1 MGREETERHEP
12 TQLSTQLGRIG
23 KYSLISLLGE
33 GGVAQVYLA
42 RREGS
47 AGLCALKVLRP
58 EHSADPGVLGRFQR
72 EAEIGLALQH
82 PGAPRVLASHVDE
95 SPPHLALELIAGL
108 DLEQLSL
115 LLRQRDRL
123 LPYPLSTT
131 VVTKALEVLEVAHR
145 LNIIHRDLSPK
156 NIMLSFDG
164 RPKLIDFGAAKATL
178 GEFRTTPGS
187 EMGTLQYLAPEIARG
202 ETPGPACDVYGI
214 GAIAY
219 HLLAGVPVIEE
230 RATPLLTLRAI
241 VEEPIRPIR
250 ELNPEVPLPLARVIE
265 RALEKQIEH
274 RYRSAAAFRAAVQ
287 QAAPDWCQV
296 SEPQLASFLGA
307 WFPEQAESLRR
318 LREGAAPEMEEQLT
332 TVLFVPGKAKTDPT
346 LVWLPERIE
355 EKSGLS
361 FPQVRVD
368 VTPKGGGRAI
378 LLGAAVLFGALLLAL
393 WWRPDAEVIVVT
405 APGAEPVAASP
416 VPMAGSAA
424 SPVSAAPSAVVQP
437 AASVAPAPSRAAL
450 PTEAAPSPSPS
461 PKMGAAQA
469 QRRDESPRPRLPKPS
484 PVTDAPPSTPG
495 PWSAVLARVE
505 GLSKH
510 PDPAEHERLL
520 EVVRRLV
527 ERAPAEQRTRLSTAL
542 ERAELDGSA
551 ESLRALARLGASLE
565 PQR

>member
-1 MGREETERHEP
+1 MARSETDVNEP

-23 KYSLISLLGE
+23 KYSLITLLGE

-58 EHSADPGVLGRFQR
+58 EHQGDAGVVGRFRR
-72 EAEIGLALQH
+72 EAEIGLALDH
-82 PGAPRVLASHVDE
+82 PGAARVLASHVDE

-108 DLEQLSL
+108 DLEQLSV
-115 LLRQRDRL
+115 LLRHKERL

-131 VVTKALEVLEVAHR
+131 VVAKALEVLEAAHR

-202 ETPGPACDVYGI
+202 ETPGPACDVYGV

-241 VEEPIRPIR
+241 VEEPLRPIR
-250 ELNPEVPLPLARVIE
+250 ELNPDVPLALARVVE
-265 RALEKQIEH
+265 RALEKQLEH
-274 RYRSAAAFRAAVQ
+274 RYRSAAAFRAAIE

-296 SEPQLASFLGA
+296 TEPQLESFLGA
-307 WFPEQAESLRR
+307 WFPEQAESFRR
-318 LREGAAPEMEEQLT
+318 LRAGAEPAMEEQLT
-332 TVLFVPGKAKTDPT
+332 TVLFVPAKAKTDPT

-378 LLGAAVLFGALLLAL
+378 LLGAAAVMGALLLAVL
-393 WWRPDAEVIVVT
+393 LRPASEVIVVA
-405 APGAEPVAASP
+405 APGAEPGAAPAAAVAAP
-416 VPMAGSAA
+416 PAPGPAALPAVIA
-424 SPVSAAPSAVVQP
+424 SPAPSPAALPAAAPNRPPPSVAPSQKRDEARARPAKSAAPSAAP
-437 AASVAPAPSRAAL
+437 AASPSR
-450 PTEAAPSPSPS
+450 
-461 PKMGAAQA
+461 
-469 QRRDESPRPRLPKPS
+469 
-484 PVTDAPPSTPG
+484 
-495 PWSAVLARVE
+495 WSAVLGRIERFAE
-505 GLSKH
+505 H

-520 EVVRRLV
+520 EAVRRLV
-527 ERAPAEQRTRLSTAL
+527 EQSPGEQRARLSPVL
-542 ERAELDGSA
+542 ERAELEGSA
-551 ESLRALARLGASLE
+551 ESLRALAKLGSSLE
-565 PQR
+565 ARAE

>member
-1 MGREETERHEP
+1 MGSEETERSEP

-42 RREGS
+42 RRDGGP
-47 AGLCALKVLRP
+47 GLCALKVLRP
-58 EHSADPGVLGRFQR
+58 EHAGDPGVLGRFQR

-82 PGAPRVLASHVDE
+82 PGATRVLASHVDE
-95 SPPHLALELIAGL
+95 APPHLALELIAGL
-108 DLEQLSL
+108 DLEQLGL
-115 LLRQRDRL
+115 LLRQRERL

-131 VVTKALEVLEVAHR
+131 VVTKALEVLEAAHR

-202 ETPGPACDVYGI
+202 ETPGPAADVYGI

-241 VEEPIRPIR
+241 VDEPIRPIR
-250 ELNPEVPLPLARVIE
+250 ELNPDVPLPLARVVE

-274 RYRSAAAFRAAVQ
+274 RYRSAAAFRAAIQ

-318 LREGAAPEMEEQLT
+318 LREGAEPAMEEQLT
-332 TVLFVPGKAKTDPT
+332 TVLFVPTKAKTDPT

-378 LLGAAVLFGALLLAL
+378 LLGAALVLGALLLAL
-393 WWRPDAEVIVVT
+393 WWLPASEVIVVA
-405 APGAEPVAASP
+405 APGTEPVPP
-416 VPMAGSAA
+416 VSSSAA
-424 SPVSAAPSAVVQP
+424 PITGAAPSASALQRASVVASSAPPRP
-437 AASVAPAPSRAAL
+437 AALPSPEPSRAPAPPTPSQRREDSARARPAK
-450 PTEAAPSPSPS
+450 PAQAAP
-461 PKMGAAQA
+461 G
-469 QRRDESPRPRLPKPS
+469 
-484 PVTDAPPSTPG
+484 TAPTTSRWG
-495 PWSAVLARVE
+495 PIISRIERYAE
-505 GLSKH
+505 H
-510 PDPAEHERLL
+510 PEPAEHERLL
-520 EVVRRLV
+520 AVVRQLV
-527 ERAPAEQRTRLSTAL
+527 AQSPPEQRARLAPGL
-542 ERAELDGSA
+542 ERVELDGSA
-551 ESLRALARLGASLE
+551 ESLRALARLAASLE
-565 PQR
+565 ETARAP